1 MTSTGNGIDTDC
13 MTLTRY
19 VLSEQRKHPT
29 AQGDLTQLINAI
41 LTAVKAISSSV
52 RKAGISK
59 L

>member
-13 MTLTRY
+13 MTLTRF
-19 VLSEQRKHPT
+19 VLSEQRKHPS